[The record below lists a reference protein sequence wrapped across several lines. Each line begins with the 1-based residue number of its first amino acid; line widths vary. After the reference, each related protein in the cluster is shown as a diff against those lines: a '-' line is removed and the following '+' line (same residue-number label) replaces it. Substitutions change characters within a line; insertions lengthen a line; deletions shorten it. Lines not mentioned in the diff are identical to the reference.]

1 MEDEIVLKNL
11 GPPSSPPMAGCL
23 LARRMRMAQRAS
35 KQKMVTENPRLGREI
50 CCKKKMKANKPSDGD
65 IEGLALGLPVDGGH
79 GPCNS
84 DTQEHVDSVGSG
96 NISNRVVCG
105 LIFNGS
111 GLGGK
116 GIWGGE
122 KM

>member
-1 MEDEIVLKNL
+1 
-11 GPPSSPPMAGCL
+11 MAGCL

-35 KQKMVTENPRLGREI
+35 KQKMVTENPRLWRES

-84 DTQEHVDSVGSG
+84 DTQEHVDSVGAG

-122 KM
+122 EM